1 MSLYDMLLSVGS
13 LKEGLDLLKE
23 AIGRTGYNDRIKI
36 AIDVAASDF
45 CIGD

>member
-1 MSLYDMLLSVGS
+1 MLLSFGS
-13 LKEGLDLLKE
+13 WKEGLDLLKE
-23 AIGRTGYNDRIKI
+23 AISRTGYNDRIKI